1 MPTKK
6 PLSDNPSCL
15 PRLVPVSQV
24 RRLLGVGRVRLAKA
38 IASGDFPRPVS
49 ICGREVFRRADLVG
63 VLTLAGLGHML
74 PADIAAAAG
83 EDVATDD
90 SA

>member
-6 PLSDNPSCL
+6 PLSDNPACL
-15 PRLVPVSQV
+15 PVLVPVAQV
-24 RRLLGVGRVRLAKA
+24 RRLLGVGRVRLSKA

-74 PADIAAAAG
+74 PPDLAAAG
-83 EDVATDD
+83 EDVAADD

>member
-6 PLSDNPSCL
+6 NLPANPAHL
-15 PRLVPVSQV
+15 PNLVPVSQV

-63 VLTLAGLGHML
+63 VLTLAGLADLL
-74 PADIAAAAG
+74 PTELRAAAG
-83 EDVATDD
+83 DAVEAPK
-90 SA
+90 

>member
-6 PLSDNPSCL
+6 PLSDNPACL
-15 PRLVPVSQV
+15 PVLVPVAQV
-24 RRLLGVGRVRLAKA
+24 RHLLGVGRVRLSKA

-74 PADIAAAAG
+74 PAELLPAAG
-83 EDVATDD
+83 EDVAADD